1 MAAVHGPAPAL
12 TVVGDAG
19 ERDGGCD
26 ASYFRAI
33 PFGIIRR
40 VATINCTPFTTS

>member
-1 MAAVHGPAPAL
+1 MRWIRRL

-19 ERDGGCD
+19 DAGDRDGGCD

-33 PFGIIRR
+33 PFGIVRR
-40 VATINCTPFTTS
+40 VATINGTPFTTS